1 MKINSS
7 NYRYRSKEARCRPG
21 GGTRAWPLKKQI
33 FIKIKICWEMFVFWR
48 FNSPG
53 PRPPR
58 CPRRARSKRP
68 WSRRRWSGAGP
79 AGGPGSLREK
89 KKEIQKHFYFFVR
102 ESTFFG
108 GVLFLF
114 LRDKHFPLALFLFL
128 MTMRDLSSSPPH
140 KRERRRRRGGGGYP
154 LLLSPLLPLALKRHT
169 KEKERGGGGGKT
181 PTPSSSSPPSSSHS
195 CACSASQ
202 GFAKKKLKK

>member
-1 MKINSS
+1 MARRWRWTSCWQSRAQRSGSRRRSSSSSGGLGEIRNWTTHELAQRKKWKLIPQITGIVWEKHGAVQEVEPGLGLWINE
-7 NYRYRSKEARCRPG
+7 YLCL
-21 GGTRAWPLKKQI
+21 T
-33 FIKIKICWEMFVFWR
+33 ICWEMFVFWR

-53 PRPPR
+53 PLPPR

-108 GVLFLF
+108 GVPFSF
-114 LRDKHFPLALFLFL
+114 FATNIFP
-128 MTMRDLSSSPPH
+128 
-140 KRERRRRRGGGGYP
+140 
-154 LLLSPLLPLALKRHT
+154 
-169 KEKERGGGGGKT
+169 
-181 PTPSSSSPPSSSHS
+181 
-195 CACSASQ
+195 
-202 GFAKKKLKK
+202 